1 MPLEDSGYAPLGFSR
16 IREKN
21 SRLPHAYLALLL
33 GGYHGALQ
41 IRAMP
46 AQQLQ
51 QLEVQW
57 LTQGHPGSDRH
68 SETLHPVQG
77 FLLPFRALSAEWSS
91 VGSAARH
98 SSCPGAL

>member
-68 SETLHPVQG
+68 GETLHPVQG

>member
-1 MPLEDSGYAPLGFSR
+1 MSLEDSGYVPLSFSR
-16 IREKN
+16 IQGKN

-41 IRAMP
+41 IRATA

-68 SETLHPVQG
+68 SKTLHAIHG
-77 FLLPFRALSAEWSS
+77 FLLPFRPLSAEWSS
-91 VGSAARH
+91 VSATARD
-98 SSCPGAL
+98 STCPGAL